1 MQRNFDS
8 CRLRRRRH
16 TNRGLHDERLIHIAV
31 LVIVQSQLAFA
42 HSIFASHSRITTL
55 NLRAPSTIGS
65 KYICSLFMVI
75 FVTQIKRA
83 YSRDNLVVYRAGRV
97 KLERPGK
104 GS

>member
-1 MQRNFDS
+1 MQRNFNS

-16 TNRGLHDERLIHIAV
+16 TNRSLHDDRLIHITV

-42 HSIFASHSRITTL
+42 HSILASYSRITTL
-55 NLRAPSTIGS
+55 NHGAPSIIGP
-65 KYICSLFMVI
+65 KYFCCLFMII
-75 FVTQIKRA
+75 FVAQIKRA